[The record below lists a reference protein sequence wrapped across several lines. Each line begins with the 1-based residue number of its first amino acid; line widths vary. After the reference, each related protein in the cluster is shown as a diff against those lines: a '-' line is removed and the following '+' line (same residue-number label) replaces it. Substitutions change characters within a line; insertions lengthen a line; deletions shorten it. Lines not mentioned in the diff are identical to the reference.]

1 MKKEERDEI
10 DRKVGKKEN
19 EVVELKKVIKGEG
32 EWKRERI
39 GMMLG
44 KERDDKDMRII
55 EREERL
61 EKKNNDVNGKRFKD
75 ERSEEK
81 KEILKRDE

>member
-81 KEILKRDE
+81 KEILKRDD